1 MAKRDYYDV
10 LGVNKSASPED
21 IKSAYRKL
29 AVKYH
34 PIKILAIKQLRINL
48 KKQVKL
54 TVFFQIKVKKKIM
67 IILVMLHLKMVVV
80 AKEVLVGLED
90 LEDQIFQ
97 TYLKIFLE
105 ILEVEEEEI
114 VDEVQVTEVQI

>member
-34 PIKILAIKQLRINL
+34 PDKILVIKLLKINL
-48 KKQVKL
+48 KKQVRP
-54 TVFFQIKVKKKIM
+54 TVFFQTKAKKKIM
-67 IILVMLHLKMVVV
+67 IILVMPHLKMVVV
-80 AKEVLVGLED
+80 AKEVLVALED
-90 LEDQIFQ
+90 LEDQIFPIF
-97 TYLKIFLE
+97 LKIFLV
-105 ILEVEEEEI
+105 ILEVEEEET
-114 VDEVQVTEVQI
+114 VNEAQVTEVQI